1 MNNTKLLNQDQQ
13 LALGHFAYHVMR
25 LQGKKKTKARDKQLA
40 AAVNNAYDTLEILG
54 LSLDQTKDLLHEVT
68 SYIFSKQGSQDL
80 NPIFTQAGYKL

>member
-1 MNNTKLLNQDQQ
+1 MQLNNDQQ

-54 LSLDQTKDLLHEVT
+54 LSLDQTRDLLHEVT
-68 SYIFSKQGSQDL
+68 SYIFSKQGSHDL

>member
-54 LSLDQTKDLLHEVT
+54 LSLDQTRDLLHEVT
-68 SYIFSKQGSQDL
+68 SYIFSKQGSHDL

>member
-1 MNNTKLLNQDQQ
+1 MELNHDQQ
-13 LALGHFAYHVMR
+13 LALGHFAYHVKR

-54 LSLDQTKDLLHEVT
+54 LSLDQTRDLLHQVT
-68 SYIFSKQGSQDL
+68 SYIFSKQGSHDL

>member
-40 AAVNNAYDTLEILG
+40 AVVNNAYDTLEILG
-54 LSLDQTKDLLHEVT
+54 LSLDQTRDLLHEVT
-68 SYIFSKQGSQDL
+68 SYIFSKQGSHDL